1 MLPNRKKLTAN
12 VKPRERGSFYANLVA
27 TFNLHIES
35 HTHWSTVQIQP
46 VGSHHRV
53 SGRKWQPTLWYLFRE
68 KWGMKFVNE
77 LVLPVIVNDITWTM
91 GVRTHGVGRGRDWVH
106 VSLVGAHGIE
116 KEEIN
121 EYFRF
126 WAVNVSFTTRSL
138 GRHHHIALGSRI
150 SVKR

>member
-1 MLPNRKKLTAN
+1 MLPNRKKLTPN

-68 KWGMKFVNE
+68 K
-77 LVLPVIVNDITWTM
+77 
-91 GVRTHGVGRGRDWVH
+91 
-106 VSLVGAHGIE
+106 
-116 KEEIN
+116 
-121 EYFRF
+121 
-126 WAVNVSFTTRSL
+126 
-138 GRHHHIALGSRI
+138 
-150 SVKR
+150 

>member
-1 MLPNRKKLTAN
+1 MAAYFMVFIPWKMRYEIC
-12 VKPRERGSFYANLVA
+12 ER
-27 TFNLHIES
+27 
-35 HTHWSTVQIQP
+35 
-46 VGSHHRV
+46 
-53 SGRKWQPTLWYLFRE
+53 
-68 KWGMKFVNE
+68 E
-77 LVLPVIVNDITWTM
+77 LVLLVIVNDITWTM
-91 GVRTHGVGRGRDWVH
+91 GVRAHGGGPGPRDWVH